1 MGIGPKKMKYVRLV
15 AKASGESML
24 TAAAKM
30 KKTNEKFGVTYR
42 EYYQREFWKMS
53 MTQQARESKKT
64 DGNHN
69 RRERALQNIMS
80 QTGMSKEE
88 ILDKMRALNELGVYK
103 VISFIYD
110 RYEIYKMSD
119 EEAEEFVRL
128 LGRRQ
133 KLINSLRDD
142 FKKIDAGTL
151 SYDDV
156 AEQMQE
162 YERIM
167 EQVVPD
173 SLVEASAEILE
184 PAYPGITEDKD
195 RLRKTAVDMES
206 VRSLLKFNNTEYI
219 MFDFV
224 SKTLPERREFI
235 NEEERAVVL
244 NSVNDM
250 TQADN
255 LDNKYVTYQYLE
267 PYYGRDMIHISS
279 SADYGK
285 FKEFCD
291 GNEEFVRKLDFD
303 SMGRGV
309 VPYTAEG
316 DLLQLFKKLLD
327 ECPDGFICEGLI
339 KAHPVI
345 KVLNPDSVN
354 TVRLITYFDGKE
366 THVHKCF
373 MKIGQKGS
381 FVDNGGAGGIF
392 AAVNDEK
399 GFFESNGIDEKGR
412 RYDTHPYTGIKI
424 EGYQLPAWDE
434 ALALGREISSMIPG
448 FRFIG
453 WDLTYTED
461 NEWIIVEGNSI
472 TQFLGQQ
479 STRNLGAKKSLIDL
493 VGFSG
498 NLY

>member
-1 MGIGPKKMKYVRLV
+1 MGNASRRLEYVRLV
-15 AKASGESML
+15 SKASGESML
-24 TAAAKM
+24 ATAAKM
-30 KKTNEKFGVTYR
+30 NKTKKKFGVTFR

-53 MTQQARESKKT
+53 PTQQARESKKT

-69 RRERALQNIMS
+69 RKERAVKHIMDV
-80 QTGMSKEE
+80 TGMSREE
-88 ILDKMRALNELGVYK
+88 IAGKVRALNEPGIYNVT
-103 VISFIYD
+103 SFVYD
-110 RYEIYKMSD
+110 RFEMFRMSD
-119 EEAEEFVRL
+119 EEAAEFVRL
-128 LGRRQ
+128 LAKRED
-133 KLINSLRDD
+133 LINSLRDS
-142 FKKIDAGTL
+142 FKKIDAGLLT
-151 SYDDV
+151 YDDIS
-156 AEQMQE
+156 EELRE
-162 YERIM
+162 YEEMM
-167 EQVVPD
+167 EYMIPE
-173 SLVEASAEILE
+173 SLIEESAEKLE
-184 PAYPGITEDKD
+184 PAYPGITEDKEL
-195 RLRKTAVDMES
+195 LRKTAIDMES
-206 VRSLLKFNNTEYI
+206 VRSLLRFNNTEYI
-219 MFDFV
+219 MFDFPG
-224 SKTLPERREFI
+224 KTLPERREFI

-255 LDNKYVTYQYLE
+255 LDNKYITYGYLA

-279 SADYGK
+279 DSDWPV
-285 FKEFCD
+285 FEEFCRA
-291 GNEEFVRKLDFD
+291 NHEFVRKLDFD

-309 VPYTAEG
+309 VPYTADG
-316 DLLQLFKKLLD
+316 DLKQLFKKLVD

-345 KVLNPDSVN
+345 SALNPDSVN
-354 TVRLITYFDGKE
+354 TVRLITYFDGNE

-373 MKIGQKGS
+373 MKMGQEGS

-392 AAVNDEK
+392 AAVNDEE

-412 RYDTHPYTGIKI
+412 RYETHPYTGITIK
-424 EGYQLPAWDE
+424 GYQLPAWDE
-434 ALALGREISSMIPG
+434 ALALGREISSKIPG

-461 NEWIIVEGNSI
+461 CKWIIVEGNSI

-498 NLY
+498 DLY